1 VQAAGAAGAA
11 AAAAAAAPKHTDSTP
26 EASPIPSIDVAP
38 LFGDDARAKMRTARQ
53 MAEACEEIG
62 FFSIHN
68 HGVPRV
74 ISDSHFAVQLNHFIP
89 DFLSYLVAFFLK

>member
-1 VQAAGAAGAA
+1 
-11 AAAAAAAPKHTDSTP
+11 
-26 EASPIPSIDVAP
+26 
-38 LFGDDARAKMRTARQ
+38 MRTARQ

-89 DFLSYLVAFFLK
+89 DFLSYLVAVFLK